1 MTALTLG
8 QALRMEILKHETML
22 LILTEIALSVINVVD
37 DGRTRVA

>member
-22 LILTEIALSVINVVD
+22 LIHVKI
-37 DGRTRVA
+37 VAKQ